1 MMPLNRVLPL
11 KGAIQHYDWGGYDF
25 IPTLIGQENPA
36 HQPFAELWMGAHA
49 TAPSIVVTNHQ
60 AIPLDQL
67 IEKFPKETL
76 GEKVQ
81 QQFGSRL
88 PFLFK
93 VLDVRKMLSIQA
105 HPSKQQAEAG
115 FERENKL
122 GIPLHSPQR
131 IYKDANHKPE
141 LMLALTDFWLLHG
154 FQPLEKI
161 AQLLH
166 TIPAFEALA
175 QHFEQEKSLYQLYKY
190 VMELPQE
197 NVNQLLQPLYLQLS
211 QERPTDKSKAD
222 FWAWRA
228 FQDTSKDSNYDRGI
242 CSIYF
247 FNLVHLK
254 PGEAI
259 YQAAGVPHA
268 YLEGVNVELMAN
280 SDNVFRGGLTTKAI
294 AVDELL
300 QSLVF
305 ESVVPNIII
314 GDKVSAAEYVFPTP
328 APDFLLTQIALSAGM
343 SFAQSAAAP
352 QILLVIEGAVVVNA
366 QPFSKGAILF
376 VPAQLAY
383 TIQALEKTLIFK
395 ATLP

>member
-1 MMPLNRVLPL
+1 MPLHQVLPL
-11 KGAIQHYDWGGYDF
+11 KGAVQHYDWGGYNF
-25 IPTLIGQENPA
+25 IPTLIGQENP
-36 HQPFAELWMGAHA
+36 HNQPFAELWMGAHA
-49 TAPSIVVTNHQ
+49 AAPSIVIADHQ
-60 AIPLDQL
+60 TMPLDQL

-81 QQFGSRL
+81 QQFEHRL

-105 HPSKQQAEAG
+105 HPSKKQAEAG

-154 FQPLEKI
+154 FQSFEKI
-161 AQLLH
+161 MQLLH
-166 TIPAFEALA
+166 TTPAFAPLA
-175 QHFEQEKSLYQLYKY
+175 KHFQQEKNLYPLYKY

-197 NVNQLLQPLYLQLS
+197 SVNQLLKPLYLQLS
-211 QERPTDKSKAD
+211 QKLPKDKSEAD

-228 FQDTSKDSNYDRGI
+228 FQDTSKEGNYDRGI
-242 CSIYF
+242 FSIYF

-259 YQAAGVPHA
+259 YQAAGIPHA

-280 SDNVFRGGLTTKAI
+280 SDNVFRGGLTTKAL

-305 ESVVPNIII
+305 EPIVPNVIAGNKI
-314 GDKVSAAEYVFPTP
+314 SEAERIFPTP
-328 APDFLLTQIALSAGM
+328 APDFVLSQIELSAGA
-343 SFAQSAAAP
+343 SVAQVAAAP
-352 QILLVIEGAVVVNA
+352 QILLVMEGAVTVDK

-376 VPAQLAY
+376 VPVHLSY
-383 TIQALEKTLIFK
+383 TIEASEKAVLFK